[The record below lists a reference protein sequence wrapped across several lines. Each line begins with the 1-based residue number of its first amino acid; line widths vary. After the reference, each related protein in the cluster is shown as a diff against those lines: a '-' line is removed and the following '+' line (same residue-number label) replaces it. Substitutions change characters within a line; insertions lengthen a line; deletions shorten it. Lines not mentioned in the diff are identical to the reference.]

1 MQNKS
6 LPSEMNMSENPFK
19 LFHFLLLSMSVF
31 LFSCSDETPLKPKTA
46 TDLIIEDSNFS
57 TFYAAIKHAEM
68 VDALKSG
75 NFTVFA
81 PNNEA
86 FENSGYPTAEGITS
100 LSKDSVRNIIAY
112 HIIPGKVL
120 KSDAIVKQENSQYMT
135 QAVDDIYVS
144 RYDSVLYVNG
154 ARVIRSDVNIDN
166 GVMHIIDHVLTP
178 PRKNI
183 FQELYSNPRFSFLT
197 AAIVKAGSPVIN
209 LLNSPS
215 SVYTLLAADN
225 DAFARSGYATLESI
239 EAENAERIAN
249 ILQYNI
255 VLGRLFTGSILGD
268 KITPVKG
275 PNILV
280 TTNNGIKLTGS
291 GNSGQPALITD
302 PNHIAKNGIIHYID
316 RLLLP

>member
-1 MQNKS
+1 MQNRS
-6 LPSEMNMSENPFK
+6 LPSLKNKSEK
-19 LFHFLLLSMSVF
+19 SFHLIQLLLVSLSVF
-31 LFSCSDETPLKPKTA
+31 LFSCADETTLKPKTA

-86 FENSGYPTAEGITS
+86 FENSGYPGVAGITS

-112 HIIPGKVL
+112 HIIPGKIL
-120 KSDAIVKQENSQYMT
+120 KSDAIVQQENSQYMT

-144 RYDSVLYVNG
+144 RYDSILYVNG
-154 ARVIRSDVNIDN
+154 AKIIRSDVNIDN
-166 GVMHIIDHVLTP
+166 GVLHVIDHVLSP

-183 FQELYSNPRFSFLT
+183 FQELFSSPRFSFLT
-197 AAIVKAGSPVIN
+197 AAIVRASSPVMN
-209 LLNSPS
+209 LLNSPTG
-215 SVYTLLAADN
+215 VYTLFAADN
-225 DAFARSGYATLESI
+225 EAFARSGYATVESI
-239 EAENAERIAN
+239 EAENPEKLAN
-249 ILQYNI
+249 LLQYNI
-255 VLGRLFTGSILGD
+255 VVGRLFTGSILGD

-275 PNILV
+275 TNILV

-291 GNSGQPALITD
+291 GNSGQPSLIIE
-302 PNHIAKNGIIHYID
+302 PNQTAKNGVIHVVD